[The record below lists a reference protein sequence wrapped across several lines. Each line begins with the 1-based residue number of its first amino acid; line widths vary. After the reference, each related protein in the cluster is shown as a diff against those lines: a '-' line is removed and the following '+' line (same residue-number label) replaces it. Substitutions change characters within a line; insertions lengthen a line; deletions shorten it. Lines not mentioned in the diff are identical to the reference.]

1 MYAYNHGE
9 YSLTPFD
16 STVPEEYFVT
26 DEGGTLAIAPIVLDI
41 TDAMRE
47 RAKQAY
53 LEQKKAEHARI
64 LELAAAAKARREE
77 RPAPVYPW
85 DEPAQP

>member
-1 MYAYNHGE
+1 MTFACTDCSRCGKCYDKHGVCAACGE
-9 YSLTPFD
+9 P
-16 STVPEEYFVT
+16 
-26 DEGGTLAIAPIVLDI
+26 I

>member
-1 MYAYNHGE
+1 
-9 YSLTPFD
+9 
-16 STVPEEYFVT
+16 
-26 DEGGTLAIAPIVLDI
+26 
-41 TDAMRE
+41 MRE